1 MQYEGK
7 IGYGISP
14 SERQK
19 GYAAMQLL
27 LTLEKCRERGMKKDN
42 TKVLDS
48 VIISNLQVR
57 NINIIKMKFNS
68 GR

>member
-19 GYAAMQLL
+19 GYAAMLL
-27 LTLEKCRERGMKKDN
+27 LLALENVEKEE
-42 TKVLDS
+42 
-48 VIISNLQVR
+48 
-57 NINIIKMKFNS
+57 
-68 GR
+68 